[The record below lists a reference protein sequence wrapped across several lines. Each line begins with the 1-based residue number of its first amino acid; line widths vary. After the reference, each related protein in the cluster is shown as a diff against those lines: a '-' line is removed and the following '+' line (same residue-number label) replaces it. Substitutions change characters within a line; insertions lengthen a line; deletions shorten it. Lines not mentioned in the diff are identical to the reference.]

1 MVVVM
6 SGDDP
11 IATSAVLGI
20 ASEKAALELAKLRV
34 EIKEIEA
41 RLRASRSAAARMKS
55 WAGVL
60 VSVVA
65 IVSGAFGVIRV
76 AGNYFVQ
83 QDKELQFQ
91 ITGELVDLS
100 KQLASADAIERANAA
115 LLLSGYQEHAVPL
128 LAATLRRTDKPGLPE
143 QIIESLKLVKANEHV
158 REHPEAVFDPLLAQA
173 DLAYRELTVS
183 TNTKKQ
189 AALWNYLKAI
199 DELGRGTGNEKILS
213 ALERYRRLVEAPN
226 SRVQG
231 DPRSNLLN
239 LIDATRKAVK
249 RAKPGP

>member
-1 MVVVM
+1 MVVAM
-6 SGDDP
+6 SGDNSL
-11 IATSAVLGI
+11 AASTVLGG

-34 EIKEIEA
+34 EIDEIED
-41 RLRASRSAAARMKS
+41 RLRASRSAVAQVKI

-65 IVSGAFGVIRV
+65 IVSGAIGVIQV
-76 AGNYFVQ
+76 AGSYFVQ

-173 DLAYRELTVS
+173 DLAYRELTVRADR
-183 TNTKKQ
+183 KKQ
-189 AALWNYLKAI
+189 AALWKYLKAI

-213 ALERYRRLVEAPN
+213 ALERYRRLVEAPG
-226 SRVQG
+226 SKVQG
-231 DPRSNLLN
+231 DRRIDLLK
-239 LIDATRKAVK
+239 LIDATRKAVIQ
-249 RAKPGP
+249 AKSGP